1 LNLAADEPDFEF
13 YDADSPIYTSPR
25 YLPPA
30 KIQNCEVKNAI
41 ISHGCSLSDC
51 KVNDA
56 IIGIRSNIG
65 KGANIDHA
73 MIIGADLYESE
84 EQRAALLGAGEIPIG
99 IGEGS
104 VIKNAIIDKNAR
116 VGKNCTITNVNNVD
130 FDDNEAAHP
139 NYFIRDGVVVVLQG
153 ATIPDGTTI

>member
-1 LNLAADEPDFEF
+1 
-13 YDADSPIYTSPR
+13 
-25 YLPPA
+25 
-30 KIQNCEVKNAI
+30 
-41 ISHGCSLSDC
+41 
-51 KVNDA
+51 VNDA